1 MHSGTSN
8 VKLHLTRLLLHDTS
22 VALVHLRLI
31 LLVLKEGEHLRVLLL
46 EALYLR
52 EIALDIPPHRLLLL
66 FHFFELLLCT
76 FSLRGAL
83 H

>member
-1 MHSGTSN
+1 MMLLKLTLETLTFSLSLTDRLSAFTSL
-8 VKLHLTRLLLHDTS
+8 VYRVDAYF
-22 VALVHLRLI
+22 ALFM
-31 LLVLKEGEHLRVLLL
+31 LLL
-46 EALYLR
+46 EALYLH